1 MKELYERFKTI
12 REQTTET
19 KIKILVDIMKTF
31 PKIIDTIINRVE
43 SCFGEHTVYYVH
55 FSVKGMEFLKVG
67 YTKNTVQERICKE
80 MRYEGEKPVIIE
92 TFRDLKYQAKGAYD
106 FEQDLKKRVS
116 PYKKPNDLI
125 MPGKGELYDV
135 KYKDE
140 ILKEYDST
148 CYEYSH
154 VIGLKR
160 TN

>member
-1 MKELYERFKTI
+1 MKELYERFLNI
-12 REQTTET
+12 RNESTET

-31 PKIIDTIINRVE
+31 PNIINTIINRVE

-67 YTKNTVQERICKE
+67 YTKNTVKQRICDE

-92 TFRDLKYQAKGAYD
+92 TFRDLKYQAKGAFD
-106 FEQDLKKRVS
+106 FETTLKENVA
-116 PYKKPNDLI
+116 PYKKENDLV
-125 MPGKGELYDV
+125 MPGKGELYDI

-140 ILKEYDST
+140 ILKVYDSI
-148 CYEYSH
+148 CYDYSH

>member
-1 MKELYERFKTI
+1 MKELYERFLNI
-12 REQTTET
+12 RNESTET

-31 PKIIDTIINRVE
+31 PNIINTIINRVE

-67 YTKNTVQERICKE
+67 YTKNTVKQRICDE

-92 TFRDLKYQAKGAYD
+92 TFRDLKYQAKGAFD
-106 FEQDLKKRVS
+106 FETTLKENVV
-116 PYKKPNDLI
+116 PYKKENDLV
-125 MPGKGELYDV
+125 MPGKGELYDI

-140 ILKEYDST
+140 ILKVYDSI
-148 CYEYSH
+148 CYDYSH
-154 VIGLKR
+154 IIGLKR

>member
-19 KIKILVDIMKTF
+19 KIKILVDIMKTY

-55 FSVKGMEFLKVG
+55 FSIKGMEFLKVG
-67 YTKNTVQERICKE
+67 YTKNTVEERLNE
-80 MRYEGEKPVIIE
+80 MRYEGEKPVIIDK
-92 TFRDLKYQAKGAYD
+92 FREYKYQAKGAYD
-106 FEQDLKKRVS
+106 FETTLKKTVK
-116 PYKKPNDLI
+116 PYIKKNNLR

-135 KYKDE
+135 SYKDE
-140 ILKEYDST
+140 ILKQYDSI
-148 CYEYSH
+148 CYDYSH